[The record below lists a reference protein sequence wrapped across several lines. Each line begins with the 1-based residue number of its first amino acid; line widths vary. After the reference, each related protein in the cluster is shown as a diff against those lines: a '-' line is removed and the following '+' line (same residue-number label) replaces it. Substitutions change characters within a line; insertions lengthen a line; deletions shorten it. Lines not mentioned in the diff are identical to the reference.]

1 MSPGFVDHLQ
11 RNWPLVAIV
20 VGGAIYLV
28 VGLSLGV
35 FYTNQGKVYRAQTPR
50 RFWRYG
56 QLFGLLLLACAIV
69 LVGSYFVSR

>member
-11 RNWPLVAIV
+11 RNWPLAAIV

-28 VGLSLGV
+28 VGLALGV

-50 RFWRYG
+50 RFSRYG
-56 QLFGLLLLACAIV
+56 QLFGLLLLACAVV